1 MILLFYS
8 KGCGACDKILENI
21 PEVLN
26 QKIQLLELRFED
38 GQFLAYTPE
47 GEKVGGE
54 APQMNVP
61 SLLDLA
67 TEEVFFGY
75 TEIMKRFNNE

>member
-8 KGCGACDKILENI
+8 KGCSACDKILKKI
-21 PEVLN
+21 PDSLIHKV
-26 QKIQLLELRFED
+26 QLLELRLED
-38 GQFLAYTPE
+38 NEFFAYTPE
-47 GEKVGGE
+47 GERVGGTT
-54 APQMNVP
+54 PQMNVP
-61 SLLDLA
+61 SLLDLT